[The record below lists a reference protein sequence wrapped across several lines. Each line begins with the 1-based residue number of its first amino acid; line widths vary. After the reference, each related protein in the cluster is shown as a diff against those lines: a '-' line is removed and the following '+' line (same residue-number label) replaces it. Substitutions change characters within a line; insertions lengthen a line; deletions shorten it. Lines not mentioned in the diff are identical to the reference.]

1 MKRTI
6 KTDFECSRENLDKL
20 FACNRISAMVYN
32 KVLELQKEY
41 RKAHDGEWISETEL
55 FEATKGI
62 YAINSQSVQAV
73 VQKYVTARAATKLA
87 RDKGLK
93 NQYPWRY
100 KRSYPTTWKANG
112 FKLINSKLSLSLAT
126 FNHKRQAPI
135 EVNLPKSTIKFL
147 ADKKLQQISLIWDN
161 HLKMAIVYEDGNK
174 SAEKVDTNN
183 YCGVDLGEIHSITA
197 FSENGSAIIITGRY
211 LRSINRYQ
219 LKETA
224 KLSKLM
230 SRCKKY
236 SRRWFKLRRAKRRLL
251 DKTNNQIRDF
261 NHKITRAFV
270 NWAIAHNISKVY
282 VGDVEGVQRNTRKGK
297 NKKYRHTRQ
306 KLSRW
311 NFGKHLEYLRYK
323 LEAVGI
329 ELIKISEAYST
340 QTCPHCG
347 RRRKCNS
354 RNYKCSCGYSAHRD
368 IHGARNILSLAKYG
382 RFEIETPTKEETY
395 LRTA

>member
-6 KTDFECSRENLDKL
+6 KTDCKCSRENLDRL

-32 KVLELQKEY
+32 KVLDLQKSY
-41 RKAHDGEWISETEL
+41 RKVHNGKWISDKEL

-73 VQKYVTARAATKLA
+73 VQKYLAAGVATKLA
-87 RDKGLK
+87 RDKGLN
-93 NQYPWRY
+93 NQYPWRH
-100 KRSYPTTWKANG
+100 KHSYPTTWKANG
-112 FKLINSKLSLSLAT
+112 FKLINSKLLLSPAI
-126 FNHKRQAPI
+126 FNNKRQAPI
-135 EVNLPKSTIKFL
+135 EVKLPKSTVKFL
-147 ADKKLQQISLIWDN
+147 SAEKLQQISLIWDN
-161 HLKMAIVYEDGNK
+161 RLKLAIVYEDGINI
-174 SAEKVDTNN
+174 AEKVDTKK

-197 FSENGSAIIITGRY
+197 FGEDGSAIVITGRY

-219 LKETA
+219 IKETA

-230 SRCKKY
+230 SRCKKD
-236 SRRWFKLRRAKRRLL
+236 SKRWFRLREVKRKLL
-251 DKTNNQIRDF
+251 DKTNKQIRDC

-282 VGDVEGVQRNTRKGK
+282 VGDVDGVQRNTRK
-297 NKKYRHTRQ
+297 KKHKHTRQ

-311 NFGKHLEYLRYK
+311 NFGKHLEYLKYK

-329 ELIKISEAYST
+329 EAVKMSEAYST

-354 RNYKCSCGYSAHRD
+354 RNYSCQCGYKAHRD
-368 IHGARNILSLAKYG
+368 IHGARNILSLAKFG
-382 RFEIETPTKEETY
+382 RFKIETPIKESTY

>member
-6 KTDFECSRENLDKL
+6 KTDFKCSRENLDKL

-32 KVLELQKEY
+32 KVLDLQKEY
-41 RKAHDGEWISETEL
+41 RKDHNGEWISDKEL

-73 VQKYVTARAATKLA
+73 VQKYLAARAATKLA

-93 NQYPWRY
+93 NQYPWRH
-100 KRSYPTTWKANG
+100 KKSYTTTWKANG
-112 FKLINSKLSLSLAT
+112 FKLINSKLLLSLAM
-126 FNHKRQAPI
+126 FNNKRQTPI
-135 EVNLPKSTIKFL
+135 EVKLPKSTIKFL
-147 ADKKLQQISLIWDN
+147 SDKKLQQISLIWDN
-161 HLKMAIVYEDGNK
+161 RLKLAIVYEDNIK

-197 FSENGSAIIITGRY
+197 FSEDGRAIIITGRY

-219 LKETA
+219 IKEIA

-230 SRCKKY
+230 SHCKKY
-236 SRRWFKLRRAKRRLL
+236 SRRWLRLRKAKRKLL
-251 DKTNNQIRDF
+251 DKTNNQIRDC

-270 NWAIAHNISKVY
+270 NWAVAHKISKVY
-282 VGDVEGVQRNTRKGK
+282 VGDVEGVQRNTRK
-297 NKKYRHTRQ
+297 KKHKHTRQ

-311 NFGKHLEYLRYK
+311 NFGKHLEYLKYK

-329 ELIKISEAYST
+329 ELVKISEAYST

-354 RNYKCSCGYSAHRD
+354 RNYSCQCGYKAHRD
-368 IHGARNILSLAKYG
+368 IHGARNILSLAKFG
-382 RFEIETPTKEETY
+382 RFEIETPIKEETY